1 MFIRQL
7 KNSVEAYKISSVD
20 TYHFTSIAAFF
31 AIFSIIFSIVFLA
44 SPNPI
49 AFASQNQNIFVIAKV
64 NNQAIT
70 NIDLINRYNLVLKIS
85 KIKFTNKQEKQIV
98 LNQIL
103 QKMIDEELQI
113 KEAATIGAPLE
124 QNKLDQSIAEIAQIW
139 GVNPKHIK
147 SFFAKNSLSYDSF
160 LKQMQAQL
168 LWSEVI
174 KKAVAQKVKISQSD
188 IDELL
193 ELRKINANI
202 EKFFLSEIFIP
213 NDYKSQE
220 DVVDSKNLAFKLF
233 NELKNGGNFNNFVKQ
248 FSRSPTAEFN
258 GEIGW
263 VGDGD
268 VDQKIY
274 QEVIKTK
281 VGNATNPIL
290 MTDGYYLFK
299 VSNKQSFSSLTPQ
312 DLEQVKNIIFN
323 KKLQLLAKGY
333 LMNLRKNAYVEI
345 DKKGILGI

>member
-1 MFIRQL
+1 MYNFIRAIL
-7 KNSVEAYKISSVD
+7 
-20 TYHFTSIAAFF
+20 FFIA
-31 AIFSIIFSIVFLA
+31 FLA
-44 SPNPI
+44 TSLNFTNS
-49 AFASQNQNIFVIAKV
+49 FASSNPVFVIAKV
-64 NNQAIT
+64 GNQAIT

-85 KIKFTNKQEKQIV
+85 KIKFVSKQERQIV

-113 KEAATIGAPLE
+113 KDASTIGAALE
-124 QNKLDQSIAEIAQIW
+124 QNKLDQLVVEFSKSRN
-139 GVNPKHIK
+139 VNPKNIK
-147 SFFAKNSLSYDSF
+147 GFFASNSLSYDSF
-160 LKQMQAQL
+160 FKQLQAQT

-174 KKAVAQKVKISQSD
+174 RKAVAQKVKISQSD

-193 ELRKINANI
+193 ELRKINASI

-213 NDYKSQE
+213 NNYKNNK
-220 DVVDSKNLAFKLF
+220 DVVDSKNLASKLF
-233 NELKNGGNFNNFVKQ
+233 SELKNGGNFNDFVKQ

-274 QEVIKTK
+274 QEVLKTK
-281 VGNATNPIL
+281 VSSVTNPIL
-290 MTDGYYLFK
+290 MADGYYIFK
-299 VSNKQSFSSLTPQ
+299 VSNKRSFSSLTSQ
-312 DLEQVKNIIFN
+312 DLEQVRNIIFN

-333 LMNLRKNAYVEI
+333 LMNLRKNAYIEI
-345 DKKGILGI
+345 DKKAILGI

>member
-7 KNSVEAYKISSVD
+7 DNRTKTHQTIPFPGTFSRVILIFITFLISLNFTNS
-20 TYHFTSIAAFF
+20 
-31 AIFSIIFSIVFLA
+31 
-44 SPNPI
+44 
-49 AFASQNQNIFVIAKV
+49 FASSNQPVFVIAKV

-85 KIKFTNKQEKQIV
+85 KIKFTNRQERQIV

-113 KEAATIGAPLE
+113 KEAKIIGAVLE
-124 QNKLDQSIAEIAQIW
+124 QKKLDQLIVKIAKSWHQ
-139 GVNPKHIK
+139 NPKHINK
-147 SFFAKNSLSYDSF
+147 FFTRNSLSYNSF

-174 KKAVAQKVKISQSD
+174 RKAIAQKVKINQSD

-202 EKFFLSEIFIP
+202 EKFFLAEIFIP
-213 NDYKSQE
+213 NNYNNQE
-220 DVVDSKNLAFKLF
+220 DAISSKALASKLF

-248 FSRSPTAEFN
+248 FSRSPTAEFD

-268 VDQKIY
+268 VDEKIY
-274 QEVIKTK
+274 QEVMKTK
-281 VGNATNPIL
+281 VGNITNPIL
-290 MTDGYYLFK
+290 MADGYYLFK
-299 VSNKQSFSSLTPQ
+299 VSDKNSFSSLTPQ
-312 DLEQVKNIIFN
+312 DLEQVRNIIFN

-333 LMNLRKNAYVEI
+333 LMDLRKNAYIEI
-345 DKKGILGI
+345 DKKAILEM